1 VISMKFKKQSKEED
15 EMSYFWIVKED
26 DEILVNT
33 SRGIMVRQKVQQI
46 PCQRL
51 YATGV
56 VIEKVDGSDRI
67 TSVSVLPVTTE
78 DDEWMGIKPNSK

>member
-1 VISMKFKKQSKEED
+1 
-15 EMSYFWIVKED
+15 
-26 DEILVNT
+26 
-33 SRGIMVRQKVQQI
+33 MVRQKVQQI

-51 YATGV
+51 SATGV

-78 DDEWMGIKPNSK
+78 DDE